1 MMIAMMLITILDLR
15 LFQAFRSMTEAVTL
29 LVTSYSVAFGH

>member
-1 MMIAMMLITILDLR
+1 LR

-29 LVTSYSVAFGH
+29 LVTCGLVYRKGD